1 MILQISTDI
10 SIAHTQNV
18 DIFSAVHD
26 YIKQIHCFDWLPVH
40 DYFKHTNGFDLL
52 PVHAYFKHSN
62 GFDLLPVHYYI
73 KHTNGFYLLPVH
85 DYIKYTHVFD
95 WLPFQIISNT
105 PTASTDFSK
114 FTIINFSPHLLL
126 LCYYYVYYEI
136 PIFMLL
142 FILIHVVNCRERALY
157 TEQKKKRI
165 FNFSLLYLQGK

>member
-1 MILQISTDI
+1 MTISNTPTA
-10 SIAHTQNV
+10 ST
-18 DIFSAVHD
+18 
-26 YIKQIHCFDWLPVH
+26 
-40 DYFKHTNGFDLL
+40 YFQSMT
-52 PVHAYFKHSN
+52 
-62 GFDLLPVHYYI
+62 
-73 KHTNGFYLLPVH
+73 
-85 DYIKYTHVFD
+85 IKYTHVFD
-95 WLPFQIISNT
+95 WLPFQIISNTPTASTNFQYMTISNTPTASTYFQSMTIKYTHVFNWLPFQIISNT

>member
-85 DYIKYTHVFD
+85 DYIKHTNGFD
-95 WLPFQIISNT
+95 LLPVHDYQIHPRLRLTSIPDYIKHT
-105 PTASTDFSK
+105 TASTDFSK

-142 FILIHVVNCRERALY
+142 FILIHVVNCRERA
-157 TEQKKKRI
+157 
-165 FNFSLLYLQGK
+165 